1 MKVAR
6 GPWHQDAR
14 LFSTGRGYAETLV
27 AHGSQAC
34 WGGWLAVPK
43 WAFLSPDHRWR
54 KRTFRKARE
63 MATWVAAGEWQ
74 LCP

>member
-1 MKVAR
+1 MAR

-34 WGGWLAVPK
+34 WGGVAGSAQVGFPEPR
-43 WAFLSPDHRWR
+43 SPMEKEDIQESQGNGYMGGRR
-54 KRTFRKARE
+54 
-63 MATWVAAGEWQ
+63 
-74 LCP
+74 